1 MEQLGVGGRLIIP
14 VGVESQYLQVVTRTA
29 DGFETTTHDP
39 VRFVPLRSG
48 LVR

>member
-1 MEQLGVGGRLIIP
+1 MVIP
-14 VGVESQYLQVVTRTA
+14 VGVETQHLLVVVCTE
-29 DGFETTTHDP
+29 DGFEQEVVDE